1 MQHDNIIPI
10 DTARRWRAMT
20 WLITR
25 RLLRAGYPDDRV
37 LLACKA
43 ARRLYNTG
51 HSAGRAIT
59 TALQIAARSQRTQQP
74 NPNRLGE

>member
-1 MQHDNIIPI
+1 MQPTNIIPI

-25 RLLRAGYPDDRV
+25 RLLRAGYPEHRV
-37 LLACKA
+37 LLACTA

-51 HSAGRAIT
+51 HSASRAIT
-59 TALQIAARSQRTQQP
+59 TALHIAARPPRTQQP
-74 NPNRLGE
+74 STTTPAA